1 MEAQLAQRGLRLEDY
16 CKFAGATP
24 ESLRED
30 ARADAEQSL
39 RMQKA
44 VDRIAILEELRAS
57 QKDLDDAMQVIAREN
72 GLSLD
77 QLKGYCDDNF
87 NRAVENSVLSTKA
100 YALVRALADVTEITV
115 GGQK

>member
-30 ARADAEQSL
+30 ARADAKQSL

-44 VDRIAILEELRAS
+44 VDRIAILEGLRAS

-77 QLKGYCDDNF
+77 SAQGL
-87 NRAVENSVLSTKA
+87 L
-100 YALVRALADVTEITV
+100 
-115 GGQK
+115 